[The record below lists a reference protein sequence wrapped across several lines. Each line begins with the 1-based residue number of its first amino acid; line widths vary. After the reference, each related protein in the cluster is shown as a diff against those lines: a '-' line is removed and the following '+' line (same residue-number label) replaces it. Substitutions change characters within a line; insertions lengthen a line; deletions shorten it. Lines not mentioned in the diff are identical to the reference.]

1 MTSRRIFAL
10 CDILLLIA
18 VALIAGTAWAAVP
31 AGALSALSFFEGMM
45 VSERIWRKK
54 GGAA

>member
-1 MTSRRIFAL
+1 MTSKRIFAL
-10 CDILLLIA
+10 CDFLLLIA

>member
-1 MTSRRIFAL
+1 MPPRYFFAL
-10 CDILLLIA
+10 CDFLLLLA

-31 AGALSALSFFEGMM
+31 AGAIAALSFFEGMM
-45 VSERIWRKK
+45 ASERIWRKK